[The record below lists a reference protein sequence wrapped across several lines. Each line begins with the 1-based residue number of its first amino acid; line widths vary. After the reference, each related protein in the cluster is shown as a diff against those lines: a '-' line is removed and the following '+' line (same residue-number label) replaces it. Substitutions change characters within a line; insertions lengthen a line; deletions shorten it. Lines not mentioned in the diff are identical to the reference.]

1 MSNNPLYSAN
11 GVPLYGKLGRPI
23 YGDFVFSPSYIY
35 IGAQMPIEP
44 ADDYGGYTFCN
55 AVGYNYTRGIHYSY
69 PPWVGPEKDSMISY
83 STPVTRGES
92 GFYTS
97 TKWWWYRFDFDA
109 MVANG
114 FGLGNDG
121 VNDYYEIFCRASINL
136 DNTSFPRDPTYVY
149 FKAWKDTQSISAS
162 PILMSVIDIN
172 GRRASE
178 TPLASVRWT
187 PATSTF
193 EFIYL

>member
-1 MSNNPLYSAN
+1 
-11 GVPLYGKLGRPI
+11 
-23 YGDFVFSPSYIY
+23 
-35 IGAQMPIEP
+35 
-44 ADDYGGYTFCN
+44 
-55 AVGYNYTRGIHYSY
+55 
-69 PPWVGPEKDSMISY
+69 MISY
-83 STPVTRGES
+83 STPVTRGEW
-92 GFYTS
+92 GYTS

-193 EFIYL
+193 DSHLSLILRRKKAIILLKETHMHTLIKTAIMLSAFTCSAFGQGYATRIRAEVQTAGGAISGRYRMAAGKHA